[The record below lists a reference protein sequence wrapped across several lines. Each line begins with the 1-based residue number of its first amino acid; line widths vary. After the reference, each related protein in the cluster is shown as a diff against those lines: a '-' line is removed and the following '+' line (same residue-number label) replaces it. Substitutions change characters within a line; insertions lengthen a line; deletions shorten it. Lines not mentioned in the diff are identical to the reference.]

1 MRRLDQYCLMAAIH
15 ADDPVYRVQVVGEK
29 DPLKCDPNQPKRTWD
44 LALNPRT
51 WHHLSPEEGE
61 RRVMEGGSLLVQGI
75 AGTGKTFFLRGV
87 VERLRAQGKVVDV
100 ISKTHVASRR
110 AGGVTADH
118 WVRRYVLAGCPRC
131 DVLWVDEISQLDVGL
146 WLQISKLTYTG
157 MCFLLSGDFNQFA
170 PLGNTF
176 RGAQVAETA
185 FEASGLL
192 HTLSSGNTVTLT
204 TCMRSDSELFSF
216 YSSLIAGGSRY
227 EIPLPEAV
235 KQAKAQ
241 FKLTAGARWNLVIS
255 HQRRIRI
262 NRELNVQEAPSDAV
276 RLEVMGKA
284 AHGNSAQTMLIWPSL
299 QLIGCVSAEKK
310 GIRNGCLYTV
320 ASVGDDTV
328 RFENV
333 EASFTYEQVKQ
344 WLRLSYAQTYASCQ
358 GTEFEGPLCLWDV
371 GHKYYTRRH
380 LFVGL
385 SRSKS
390 AAFIGLKD

>member
-1 MRRLDQYCLMAAIH
+1 
-15 ADDPVYRVQVVGEK
+15 
-29 DPLKCDPNQPKRTWD
+29 
-44 LALNPRT
+44 
-51 WHHLSPEEGE
+51 
-61 RRVMEGGSLLVQGI
+61 
-75 AGTGKTFFLRGV
+75 
-87 VERLRAQGKVVDV
+87 
-100 ISKTHVASRR
+100 
-110 AGGVTADH
+110 
-118 WVRRYVLAGCPRC
+118 
-131 DVLWVDEISQLDVGL
+131 
-146 WLQISKLTYTG
+146 
-157 MCFLLSGDFNQFA
+157 
-170 PLGNTF
+170 
-176 RGAQVAETA
+176 
-185 FEASGLL
+185 
-192 HTLSSGNTVTLT
+192 
-204 TCMRSDSELFSF
+204 
-216 YSSLIAGGSRY
+216 
-227 EIPLPEAV
+227 
-235 KQAKAQ
+235 
-241 FKLTAGARWNLVIS
+241 
-255 HQRRIRI
+255 
-262 NRELNVQEAPSDAV
+262 
-276 RLEVMGKA
+276 MGKA